1 MPEKS
6 ETTRRLKLALVIDPG
21 PLCPAAAEFIAWCR
35 EQPALDVRCLLIC
48 KPPDHRKPG
57 RLRCLAV
64 NLLLRIEDRLLRSFK
79 PNARPLQKIAP
90 ENSQLPCLDCSAQ
103 DNRNTLPA
111 GFPADGIDLLVQIGG
126 ATVPETV
133 LQQARLGLLQT
144 QPAISLHA
152 SAGLPCFDEV
162 LNRKDHTHFALI
174 HSANGQAQTVLGGQI
189 RTRFFTLLNQH
200 FLFSKLRHYLQVQLL
215 DVARTGCIA
224 PGTHVQSTKSGDF
237 PTLPTSLRY
246 ALGLVGI
253 VGSELFKRKLL
264 KRFNRWNVA
273 FARASWR
280 TLDLPAATPI
290 GNRPGHFI
298 ADPFVIRD
306 EGGDFCFVEDY
317 DFDRQLGAIA
327 AYKLGDGQADF
338 LGEVIVEPHHL
349 SFPFLFRYQGKLFMC
364 PESSAARRIAIYECE
379 AFPLRWRL
387 CHLAMEGVCAADS
400 MFFEHEGRWWLFTN
414 IDPSNEEDCNSE
426 LMIYHADSPFAAHWT
441 PHAQNPI
448 YIDSAKARNGGLL
461 TDGDQRYRVSQRQ
474 GFNAYGEGHAIHRIV
489 TLTPDVYEE
498 ETTRTVSAADYP
510 GVEGTHHCHA
520 DGELCVFDFRRSEAV
535 DR

>member
-1 MPEKS
+1 M
-6 ETTRRLKLALVIDPG
+6 KLALVIDPG
-21 PLCPAAAEFIAWCR
+21 PLCTAAAEFIDWCR
-35 EQPALDVRCLLIC
+35 EQPVLDVRCLIIC
-48 KPPDHRKPG
+48 KPPDYQKPG
-57 RLRCLAV
+57 RLRRLAV
-64 NLLLRIEDRLLRSFK
+64 DLLLRFESRLLRSFK
-79 PNARPLQKIAP
+79 PNARPLQKISP
-90 ENSQLPCLDCSAQ
+90 EKSTLPCLDVPVR
-103 DNRNTLPA
+103 DNAETLPS
-111 GFPADGIDLLVQIGG
+111 GFPPDGIDLLVQISN
-126 ATVPETV
+126 ATIPEA
-133 LQQARLGLLQT
+133 LLKQSRLGLLQT
-144 QPAISLHA
+144 WPAMSPDT
-152 SAGLPCFDEV
+152 SAGLPCFDDV
-162 LNRKDHTHFALI
+162 LKSADHTRFALI
-174 HSANGQAQTVLGGQI
+174 HTANGQTQEVLGGQI

-215 DVARTGCIA
+215 DAASTGCIA
-224 PGTHVQSTKSGDF
+224 PGTPVQSAKPADF
-237 PTLPTSLRY
+237 PTLPMSIRY
-246 ALGLVGI
+246 AFGLFGI
-253 VGSELFKRKLL
+253 VCGELIKRKLL

-273 FARASWR
+273 FARTGWR
-280 TLDLPAATPI
+280 KLDLPSATPI

-298 ADPFVIRD
+298 ADPFVIRG
-306 EGGDFCFVEDY
+306 ETGDFCFVEDY

-327 AYKLGDGQADF
+327 AYKLGDGKADF

-364 PESSAARRIAIYECE
+364 PESSAARNIAIYECE

-387 CHLAMEGVCAADS
+387 KHIAMEDVCAADS

-461 TDGDQRYRVSQRQ
+461 TDGDQRYRVSQQQ
-474 GFNAYGEGHAIHRIV
+474 GFNAYGQGHAIHRIV

-498 ETTRTVSAADYP
+498 ETIRTVSAADYP